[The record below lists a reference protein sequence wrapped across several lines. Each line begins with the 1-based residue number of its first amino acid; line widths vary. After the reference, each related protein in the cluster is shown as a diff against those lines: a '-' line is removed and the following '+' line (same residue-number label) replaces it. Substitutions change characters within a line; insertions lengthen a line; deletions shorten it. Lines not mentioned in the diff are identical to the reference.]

1 MGFHHGFLV
10 EYLSKQLVRRK
21 YRIRWIDRGSLQSS
35 SFPPMHTLLR
45 TLTHPLA
52 AILLTL
58 LLLSGCRNNSSPEA
72 AGGAAAFPSNPQG
85 TSLQTGGIPST
96 QSALGDTSP
105 TFDGSGTPPSA
116 VATYSA
122 GYSSPTT
129 EVDWRYVPVMP
140 EIGQHV
146 MDIFHDGQGQG
157 RNPHNF
163 SVIGDCQAIPLV
175 FLGPFERGEQQLD
188 SSESYLWN
196 AIRQYQGSFSR
207 TGMAVRGGFNAASIF
222 SPLQADPHYCLSGE
236 TPLTCEYRLHNPAIV
251 FITLETWLDPK
262 TIDRYEAY
270 LRQILDYVIKKGS
283 VPILMTK
290 ADMAEMGNGIP
301 VINPAI
307 VRVARDYDVP
317 LINFWRSAQNLENG
331 GIDPNREGFH
341 LSPEGFELKNIL
353 ALRTLYKLWTQVEK
367 EDENHDPTKRPG
379 TPTVTPTL
387 TTIPTT
393 PDGLPIT
400 IPDCTG
406 GCIYMG
412 TAIARDGVV
421 ISHGILAFNLLTREL
436 TQMLGEGFDL
446 QDVSEDGR
454 RILVN
459 NANNLYEIDLGDKS
473 IRLISDSFFAFGKQD
488 AYWNADDSRVV
499 FLDRDRP
506 IRTETGDA
514 FNLFPSARDGEIYFE
529 SGSCTGKANCQSG
542 GVYRLDSYQNIVRMD
557 SYSQM
562 VFSRNGE
569 WTAFLNPS
577 AATKDNYFHIPYLL
591 LEEVEQ
597 GAKSRKEIYFP
608 SEKGFMVNPD
618 IRDFAFSP
626 ENDKLFILF
635 DVYSDY
641 YERSLRLQTYVYDLP
656 TRILSYFGEVAGAS
670 GSQNPHVVWAPH
682 ENKILL
688 FLTDLNPNGH
698 YSLSVY
704 EANVE
709 KEQSVKPFAA
719 EIMTSGDYLYL
730 TNLFWR

>member
-1 MGFHHGFLV
+1 MRKLNRPLV
-10 EYLSKQLVRRK
+10 
-21 YRIRWIDRGSLQSS
+21 
-35 SFPPMHTLLR
+35 
-45 TLTHPLA
+45 
-52 AILLTL
+52 AILLIL
-58 LLLSGCRNNSSPEA
+58 FFLFGCRNNHSPEA
-72 AGGAAAFPSNPQG
+72 ASGVAALPSGSQG
-85 TSLQTGGIPST
+85 TSLQTGGFSSA
-96 QSALGDTSP
+96 QSSLEDTAL
-105 TFDGSGTPPSA
+105 TFDGSGTPPSTI
-116 VATYSA
+116 ATYSA
-122 GYSSPTT
+122 ENSSPTAD
-129 EVDWRYVPVMP
+129 VDWRYVPVMP

-146 MDIFHDGQGQG
+146 LDIFRDGQAQG

-175 FLGPFERGEQQLD
+175 FLGPFERGEQPLD

-207 TGMAVRGGFNAASIF
+207 TGMAVRGGFNAASIL

-236 TPLTCEYRLHNPAIV
+236 TPLTCEYRIHNPAIV

-270 LRQILDYVIKKGS
+270 LRQILDYVIKKGT

-290 ADMAEMGNGIP
+290 ADMAEMGNGVP

-331 GIDPNREGFH
+331 GIDPAREGFH

-367 EDENHDPTKRPG
+367 ADEIHAPTKLPG
-379 TPTVTPTL
+379 TSTVTPTL
-387 TTIPTT
+387 TAIPTT
-393 PDGLPIT
+393 PNGLPIV
-400 IPDCTG
+400 IPDCHG

-421 ISHGILAFNLLTREL
+421 TSHGILAYNFLTREL

-446 QDVSEDGR
+446 QDASEDGR

-473 IRLISDSFFAFGKQD
+473 IHLISESFFAFGKQD

-506 IRTETGDA
+506 IRTDTGDA
-514 FNLFPSARDGEIYFE
+514 FNLFPSTRDGEIYFE

-542 GVYRLDSYQNIVRMD
+542 GVYRLDSNQNVARLD

-562 VFSRNGE
+562 VFSRDGE

-577 AATKDNYFHIPYLL
+577 AATKENYFHIPYLL

-597 GAKSRKEIYFP
+597 GAKSRKGIYFP
-608 SEKGFMVNPD
+608 GEQGFMVNPD

-626 ENDKLFILF
+626 ENEKLFILF

-656 TRILSYFGEVAGAS
+656 TRNLSYFGEITGAG
-670 GSQNPHVVWAPH
+670 GSQNPRLVWAPH

-688 FLTDLNPNGH
+688 FLTDLDSDGQ
-698 YSLSVY
+698 YSLSVF
-704 EANVE
+704 EADVE
-709 KEQSVKPFAA
+709 KEESVKPFAA
-719 EIMTSGDYLYL
+719 EIMTSGDYFYV